1 MDATVTYKC
10 PNCDAGL
17 TFDPEKQKFICE
29 FCISDFTEDEL
40 KERGALE
47 HAEEVER
54 QNAEFN
60 ENIHE
65 YSCPSCGAEIIT
77 DLNTVAGTCFYCHN
91 PIVLS
96 DKVSGNLKPSKI
108 VPFAF
113 DKEEAKATF
122 LRFAK
127 KKKFAPRS

>member
-47 HAEEVER
+47 HAEEVEK

-65 YSCPSCGAEIIT
+65 YSCQ
-77 DLNTVAGTCFYCHN
+77 
-91 PIVLS
+91 
-96 DKVSGNLKPSKI
+96 
-108 VPFAF
+108 
-113 DKEEAKATF
+113 
-122 LRFAK
+122 
-127 KKKFAPRS
+127 